1 MHVSAQVWLK
11 EQNMQNV
18 DVAVN
23 ISFSQI
29 QDDRF
34 VEIVKDIISR
44 SGANAAR
51 IEFELTESTILKSPG
66 SNQGAH
72 GRTAR
77 TGYFLLTGRFRHRIF
92 PAYPPH

>member
-1 MHVSAQVWLK
+1 MKTIGYQVIQHACSAQSWLA

-34 VEIVKDIISR
+34 VSIVKDIIAR
-44 SGANAAR
+44 SGADASR
-51 IEFELTESTILKSPG
+51 IEFELTESTILKSSSG
-66 SNQGAH
+66 IKDRMDSLRELGIS
-72 GRTAR
+72 
-77 TGYFLLTGRFRHRIF
+77 FSLDE
-92 PAYPPH
+92 